1 MHIEY
6 RYNYVYIYHYRHI
19 IIYIYVFH
27 VFGSCY
33 PRVSPSFVAP
43 AIRSL
48 TTEGCHVGNACQELL
63 DQHVLATVVPSWVS
77 PGQKL
82 KLWAKIWYCN
92 LQGRNW
98 G

>member
-1 MHIEY
+1 M
-6 RYNYVYIYHYRHI
+6 V
-19 IIYIYVFH
+19 
-27 VFGSCY
+27 GSCY

-77 PGQKL
+77 PSQKL
-82 KLWAKIWYCN
+82 KQTWPRFGTVIYKEETGDNSRNGDLSIEFWAFNFNI
-92 LQGRNW
+92 
-98 G
+98 